1 MKFIRTGRHRDSLI
15 ILSTAVLLL
24 QVPVAAQSPGPTDR
38 GYMYIEGGGATGES
52 KDVQIARAVAAGPRT
67 VTAGARIV
75 GADSQ
80 GKTVVLR
87 EGNNGFTCQPG
98 NPKVVGR
105 PASCANEA
113 ALHWSAD
120 LSAGKSGPSNTV
132 AGFVYMLAG
141 ATERSDAGATINT
154 GPQWMIIWPFDPK
167 TSGLSATRKNTG
179 AYIRWAGTPYAHLN
193 IMGEPFGAPVEHLA
207 SQHEGHMPAMAVHD
221 GSATGVPSNEPA
233 EIQIARAISAGPK
246 HVTDGARINGT
257 DAQGKPIVLREGDN
271 GFVCNAGSLT
281 IVAQPPQ
288 CSSTKSK
295 PTITYMLAGATQ
307 RSVTD
312 PNDKTSPS
320 LAIAPHWMIMMRF
333 DPRTSGIPE
342 AYTET
347 GAYLMWSETSIG
359 HMHING
365 TP

>member
-1 MKFIRTGRHRDSLI
+1 MKFIQ
-15 ILSTAVLLL
+15 LSAAVLLL
-24 QVPVAAQSPGPTDR
+24 QLGPIDR
-38 GYMYIEGGGATGES
+38 GYMYIESGGAAGES
-52 KDVQIARAVAAGPRT
+52 KDVQIARALAAGPRT
-67 VTAGARIV
+67 VIGGARIV
-75 GADSQ
+75 GVDSQ
-80 GKTVVLR
+80 GKAVVLR

-98 NPKVVGR
+98 NPKAIGR

-113 ALHWSAD
+113 ALQWSAD
-120 LSAGKSGPSNTV
+120 LSAGKPAPTNTV
-132 AGFVYMLAG
+132 AGFVYMLSG
-141 ATERSDAGATINT
+141 PT

-167 TSGLSATRKNTG
+167 ASGLSVTPKSTG
-179 AYIRWAGTPYAHLN
+179 AYIRWAGTPYSHLN

-207 SQHEGHMPAMAVHD
+207 SQHDGHMPAMAVTD
-221 GSATGVPSNEPA
+221 GAATGVPTNEPA
-233 EIQIARAISAGPK
+233 DVQIARAISAGPK

-288 CSSTKSK
+288 CSSTRSK

-312 PNDKTSPS
+312 PNDKTSPA

-347 GAYLMWSETSIG
+347 GAYLMWSESSIG